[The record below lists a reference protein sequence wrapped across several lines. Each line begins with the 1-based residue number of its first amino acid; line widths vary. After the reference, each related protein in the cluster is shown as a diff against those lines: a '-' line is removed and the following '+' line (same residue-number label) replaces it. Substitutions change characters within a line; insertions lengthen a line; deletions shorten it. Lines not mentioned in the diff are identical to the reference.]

1 MKRLEV
7 KYNTQCD
14 NFEFSRLKPSAQCGY
29 TSACMVLSYYIPL
42 AGNDIFIGEFINY
55 IDRDFISGKSQ
66 NRMGASLNNY
76 TKVLNNY
83 LKENKVKKEA
93 KIRVTGGTEKEI
105 KSILDGG
112 SPLMASTMLT
122 TSGHYIC
129 IVGYDD
135 DGNWIVHDPYGLFNF
150 KSNNYVKIGGNSGE
164 GVKYPIDKMTVVMN
178 RSGQV
183 ATGKPGFRYL
193 WIE

>member
-1 MKRLEV
+1 
-7 KYNTQCD
+7 
-14 NFEFSRLKPSAQCGY
+14 
-29 TSACMVLSYYIPL
+29 
-42 AGNDIFIGEFINY
+42 
-55 IDRDFISGKSQ
+55 
-66 NRMGASLNNY
+66 MGASLNNY

-135 DGNWIVHDPYGLFNF
+135 EGNWIVHDPYGLFNF
-150 KSNNYVKIGGNSGE
+150 KNNNYVKIGGNSGE
-164 GVKYPIDKMTVVMN
+164 GVNYPIDKMTIVMN

>member
-42 AGNDIFIGEFINY
+42 ASNDVFIGEFVNY
-55 IDRDFISGKSQ
+55 MDRDFISGKSKT
-66 NRMGASLNNY
+66 RMGASLNNY
-76 TKVLNNY
+76 PKVLNNY
-83 LKENKVKKEA
+83 LKANKVTKEA
-93 KIRVTGGTEKEI
+93 KIRVTGGTEQEI

-112 SPLMASTMLT
+112 SPIMASTMLT

-129 IVGYDD
+129 IVGYEDA
-135 DGNWIVHDPYGLFNF
+135 NLIVHDPYGLFSF
-150 KSNNYVKIGGNSGE
+150 TSNTYSKIGGNSGE
-164 GVKYPIDKMTVVMN
+164 GVKYPIDRMTVVMN